1 MAISNPTARY
11 TAACSAAGGFGYSQ
25 YFTLYVDLKES
36 IVDNVN
42 TVQYDVYCS
51 SSGSG
56 SISARHNV
64 YFELGG
70 DVLINQEIS
79 VNVSSPNAYIHIT
92 SGSKQY
98 TYDGTH
104 SVWVG
109 AYIHAVN
116 YGVTADIGT
125 THTLTTINRYA
136 NFTSLY
142 VSSKTSSSVNI
153 TYASDKACKVYV
165 STNGGASWLNGGAPY
180 KENTTSGTITVSGL
194 SANTA
199 YNFYVLCRHQ
209 TSGLDTGKTVS
220 ATTYA
225 KTTPTISLS
234 GKTSSSIT
242 VTSGCN
248 VSVSSTQYRIKTSS
262 GSYGSYQTSGTFSGL
277 SANTTY
283 TIEVKKVG
291 SDSGE
296 AGTATISVTT
306 YQKTVASISLSNKTS
321 SSITVTSSCNVTV
334 SSTQYRIKT
343 SSGSYGSYQ
352 TSATF
357 SGLSANTTYVVEVK
371 KVGSASG
378 ESGTATVTVT
388 TYAKTTPTISLS
400 SKSVNS
406 ITVTSGCNVTV
417 SSTQYRIKTSSGS
430 YGSYQTGTTFS
441 NLSPNTAY
449 VVEVKKVGTDSGESG
464 TATLSVTTYNIATM
478 SAANNFNLGDSH
490 TITYSNPM
498 GSSVGALD
506 ACISF
511 TGDLDDIGYRAVSK
525 TGTSYTFSFTDA
537 ELDKLYKKYG
547 TGNTIS
553 AISFLRTTHNNKTY
567 HNTKNITI
575 TLTGNQ
581 KTGHTNVSNA
591 YRRGKYWTNVNGTW
605 RRAVIW
611 NNVNGTWKRGI

>member
-1 MAISNPTARY
+1 MAGGRIGSASGLNVFIDWTSTETSITANLYLYNQYRINTSVKKPWSITINGNQITGSVY
-11 TAACSAAGGFGYSQ
+11 LGEKAAG
-25 YFTLYVDLKES
+25 T
-36 IVDNVN
+36 
-42 TVQYDVYCS
+42 
-51 SSGSG
+51 
-56 SISARHNV
+56 
-64 YFELGG
+64 
-70 DVLINQEIS
+70 
-79 VNVSSPNAYIHIT
+79 
-92 SGSKQY
+92 
-98 TYDGTH
+98 
-104 SVWVG
+104 
-109 AYIHAVN
+109 
-116 YGVTADIGT
+116 T
-125 THTLTTINRYA
+125 THLGSHTVYNLAANTNYSVSGICDINMTNYNGNKIPSINCSGTATTEAYKYA
-136 NFTSLY
+136 NLTGLSIAGR
-142 VSSKTSSSVNI
+142 TSSSVKI
-153 TYASDKACKVYV
+153 SFTSDRACKIYV
-165 STNGGASWLNGGAPY
+165 SITGGASWLNNGNPY
-180 KENTTSGTITVSGL
+180 VENTTGGTINVTGL
-194 SANTA
+194 SANTN
-199 YNFYVLCRHQ
+199 YTFTVLCRDQ
-209 TSGLDTGKTVS
+209 STGLDTSKTVS

-234 GKTSSSIT
+234 SKTSSSIT

-296 AGTATISVTT
+296 SGTATLSVTT
-306 YQKTVASISLSNKTS
+306 YQTTVASISLSSKTS

-343 SSGSYGSYQ
+343 SSGSYGNYQ
-352 TSATF
+352 TNATF

-371 KVGSASG
+371 KVGQASG
-378 ESGTATVTVT
+378 EADTATVTVT

-406 ITVTSGCNVTV
+406 ITVTSNCNVSV

-490 TITYSNPM
+490 TITYTNPM

-506 ACISF
+506 ACLSF
-511 TGDLDDIGYRAVSK
+511 TGELDDIGYRAVSK
-525 TGTSYTFSFTDA
+525 TGTSYTYTFTDA

-547 TGNTIS
+547 TGNTITATS
-553 AISFLRTTHNNKTY
+553 YLRTTHNSKAY
-567 HNTKNITI
+567 HSKRDITI

-581 KTGHTNVSNA
+581 KTGHTNVNNSWK
-591 YRRGKYWTNVNGTW
+591 RGKIWTNVNGTW
-605 RRAVIW
+605 KRAVIW
-611 NNVNGTWKRGI
+611 TNVNGTWKRTI

>member
-1 MAISNPTARY
+1 MASGRIGSASGLNVFIDWSSTETSITANLY
-11 TAACSAAGGFGYSQ
+11 LYNQ
-25 YFTLYVDLKES
+25 YR
-36 IVDNVN
+36 IN
-42 TVQYDVYCS
+42 T
-51 SSGSG
+51 
-56 SISARHNV
+56 
-64 YFELGG
+64 
-70 DVLINQEIS
+70 S
-79 VNVSSPNAYIHIT
+79 VNKTWSI
-92 SGSKQY
+92 
-98 TYDGTH
+98 
-104 SVWVG
+104 
-109 AYIHAVN
+109 
-116 YGVTADIGT
+116 
-125 THTLTTINRYA
+125 TIN
-136 NFTSLY
+136 
-142 VSSKTSSSVNI
+142 
-153 TYASDKACKVYV
+153 
-165 STNGGASWLNGGAPY
+165 G
-180 KENTTSGTITVSGL
+180 NTTSGTVYLGEKAAGTTTHIGSHTVSGL
-194 SANTA
+194 AANTSYGISGVLNINLTSYNGSAVPSLSASGSGTTEA
-199 YNFYVLCRHQ
+199 YKYTTVYNSLRGRTSSSISINWSTTDARDYTQYSLNGGGWTDAGDTVASDNKSGYY
-209 TSGLDTGKTVS
+209 TISGLAANTSYTVKTRCRRADSGLWSEATTTVS
-220 ATTYA
+220 TSTYA

-234 GKTSSSIT
+234 NKTSSSIT

-277 SANTTY
+277 SANTSY

-296 AGTATISVTT
+296 A
-306 YQKTVASISLSNKTS
+306 
-321 SSITVTSSCNVTV
+321 
-334 SSTQYRIKT
+334 
-343 SSGSYGSYQ
+343 
-352 TSATF
+352 
-357 SGLSANTTYVVEVK
+357 
-371 KVGSASG
+371 
-378 ESGTATVTVT
+378 GTATVTVT

>member
-1 MAISNPTARY
+1 MASGRIGSASGLNVFIDWSSTETSITANLY
-11 TAACSAAGGFGYSQ
+11 LYNQ
-25 YFTLYVDLKES
+25 YR
-36 IVDNVN
+36 IN
-42 TVQYDVYCS
+42 T
-51 SSGSG
+51 
-56 SISARHNV
+56 
-64 YFELGG
+64 
-70 DVLINQEIS
+70 S
-79 VNVSSPNAYIHIT
+79 VNKTWSI
-92 SGSKQY
+92 
-98 TYDGTH
+98 
-104 SVWVG
+104 
-109 AYIHAVN
+109 
-116 YGVTADIGT
+116 
-125 THTLTTINRYA
+125 TIN
-136 NFTSLY
+136 
-142 VSSKTSSSVNI
+142 
-153 TYASDKACKVYV
+153 
-165 STNGGASWLNGGAPY
+165 G
-180 KENTTSGTITVSGL
+180 NTTSGTVYLGEKTAGTTTHIGSHTVSGL
-194 SANTA
+194 AANTSYGISGILNINLTSYNGSAVPSLSASGSGTTEA
-199 YNFYVLCRHQ
+199 YKYTTVYNSLRGRTSSSISINWSTTDARDYTQYSLNGGGWTDAGDTVASDNKSGYY
-209 TSGLDTGKTVS
+209 TISGLAANTSYTVKTRCRRADSGLWSEATTTVS
-220 ATTYA
+220 TSTYA